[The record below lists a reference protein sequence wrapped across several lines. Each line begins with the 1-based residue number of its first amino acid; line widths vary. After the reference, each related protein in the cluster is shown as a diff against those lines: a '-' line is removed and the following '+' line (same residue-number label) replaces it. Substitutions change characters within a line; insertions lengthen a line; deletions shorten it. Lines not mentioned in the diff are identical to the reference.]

1 MLKLKPKFKL
11 HNFMFIYVITT
22 IVVTALSSARY
33 TKTFSSDS
41 FTKVAVM
48 ANTVFTTLQT
58 PISGYPGCDPII
70 CPIVITNAIEDNVCE
85 VAQEFVIEIIR
96 YTDINIPLQFDLYK
110 DELCTEVI
118 TKDENSMYAD
128 EEFKFKAGEKDTKT
142 YYLKIEWPEDKNEEY
157 LAHEIEAVSINV
169 ISSQID

>member
-22 IVVTALSSARY
+22 IVITALSSSRY
-33 TKTFSSDS
+33 TKTFSSDT

-48 ANTVFTTLQT
+48 ANTVSTTMQT

-70 CPIVITNAIEDNVCE
+70 CPIVITNAEEDTVCE
-85 VAQEFVIEIIR
+85 VSQEFVIELMR
-96 YTDINIPLQFDLYK
+96 YTDVNIPLQFDLYK

-118 TKDENSMYAD
+118 NKDENGMYVD
-128 EEFKFKAGEKDTKT
+128 EEFKFKAEEKETKT

-157 LAHEIEAVSINV
+157 LAYEIEAISINV
-169 ISSQID
+169 IASQID